1 MTGPL
6 ESTNELY
13 AIAKIAGIKWCE
25 SYNRQYRVDYRSVMP
40 TNRDGIGDNYRL
52 QKSHVIPV
60 LIRRLHEAII
70 NGASV
75 VSLRG
80 MGNMKSRQSHIPGS
94 YLSNAELAQAKI
106 LPLRSCADHRKGPR
120 L

>member
-80 MGNMKSRQSHIPGS
+80 MWNMNLDKASYRAHTSPMQSW
-94 YLSNAELAQAKI
+94 
-106 LPLRSCADHRKGPR
+106 LRRRYYH
-120 L
+120 